1 MHASA
6 SCRPLTTFA
15 AAQRRTAFSLE
26 LNDLLGL
33 IEPANHIVNV
43 KLKTPDWIRARHALV
58 RLPVGGFCL
67 RLPGPL
73 SRRTGRPAD
82 TKRAASSAHRSHA
95 DGAVSEGSPTRPR
108 ELATTSQA
116 IHEHD
121 RSVRNLRG
129 ALVAFHDLGTRLLA
143 IGESEPAVRI
153 LMSLLGF
160 NVVQAGRALI
170 ALSRTCAMAGIDSD
184 ENRRAIG
191 RALHVTRIALGTFRP
206 RSRDELFNIR
216 LEPMYLHEA
225 RNRIRLHGRP
235 LAPRRAGR
243 LPQHSQGVPGRIASA
258 S

>member
-1 MHASA
+1 MHWYVY
-6 SCRPLTTFA
+6 PLAAFA
-15 AAQRRTAFSLE
+15 CVFLGHFLADQVGQPIRNVLRVRRMALERIALFRNAA
-26 LNDLLGL
+26 
-33 IEPANHIVNV
+33 
-43 KLKTPDWIRARHALV
+43 
-58 RLPVGGFCL
+58 LP
-67 RLPGPL
+67 
-73 SRRTGRPAD
+73 
-82 TKRAASSAHRSHA
+82 
-95 DGAVSEGSPTRPR
+95 RPR

-121 RSVRNLRG
+121 RAVRNLRG

-160 NVVQAGRALI
+160 NVVHAGRALI

-191 RALHVTRIALGTFRP
+191 RALHATRSALRAFRP
-206 RSRDELFNIR
+206 RSHDELFNIR

-225 RNRIRLHGRP
+225 RNRISLHGPP

-243 LPQHSQGVPGRIASA
+243 PRQLSQVVPGRIASA

>member
-1 MHASA
+1 MHWYVYPLAAFASV
-6 SCRPLTTFA
+6 F
-15 AAQRRTAFSLE
+15 
-26 LNDLLGL
+26 LGHFL
-33 IEPANHIVNV
+33 VDQVGQP
-43 KLKTPDWIRARHALV
+43 IRSV
-58 RLPVGGFCL
+58 L
-67 RLPGPL
+67 RL
-73 SRRTGRPAD
+73 RRMALERMALF
-82 TKRAASSAHRSHA
+82 RNAAL
-95 DGAVSEGSPTRPR
+95 PRPR

-121 RSVRNLRG
+121 RAVRNLHG

-160 NVVQAGRALI
+160 NVVRAGRALI

-191 RALHVTRIALGTFRP
+191 RALHATRIALRTFRP
-206 RSRDELFNIR
+206 RSHDELLNIR
-216 LEPMYLHEA
+216 LEPMYLHKA

-235 LAPRRAGR
+235 LASPRAGR
-243 LPQHSQGVPGRIASA
+243 LRQLGQVVPGRIASA

>member
-1 MHASA
+1 MHWYVYPLAAFASVFLGHLLIDLVGQPIRSA
-6 SCRPLTTFA
+6 LRLRHMALTRMALF
-15 AAQRRTAFSLE
+15 R
-26 LNDLLGL
+26 
-33 IEPANHIVNV
+33 
-43 KLKTPDWIRARHALV
+43 KTP
-58 RLPVGGFCL
+58 LP
-67 RLPGPL
+67 
-73 SRRTGRPAD
+73 
-82 TKRAASSAHRSHA
+82 K
-95 DGAVSEGSPTRPR
+95 PR

-121 RSVRNLRG
+121 RAVRNLRG

-160 NVVQAGRALI
+160 NVVRAGRALI

-191 RALHVTRIALGTFRP
+191 WALQATRIAIGAFRP
-206 RSRDELFNIR
+206 RSNDELCNIR

-225 RNRIRLHGRP
+225 SNRSRLHGRP
-235 LAPRRAGR
+235 LASAHAGR
-243 LPQHSQGVPGRIASA
+243 LRQFSQGVPGRIASA

>member
-1 MHASA
+1 MHWYVY
-6 SCRPLTTFA
+6 PLAAFA
-15 AAQRRTAFSLE
+15 CVF
-26 LNDLLGL
+26 LGHFL
-33 IEPANHIVNV
+33 VEQVGQPIRNV
-43 KLKTPDWIRARHALV
+43 
-58 RLPVGGFCL
+58 L
-67 RLPGPL
+67 RL
-73 SRRTGRPAD
+73 RRIALAQMVLFRKVALP
-82 TKRAASSAHRSHA
+82 
-95 DGAVSEGSPTRPR
+95 RPR

-160 NVVQAGRALI
+160 NVVHAGRALI

-225 RNRIRLHGRP
+225 RNRISLHGRP

-243 LPQHSQGVPGRIASA
+243 LPQHSQVVPGQIASA